1 MVLLV
6 AVAALGLGGDVARAD
21 RTASPTP
28 LDMQLLEAD
37 CAIRARVISIKPLA
51 TVGDLELNRVGLE
64 VIEQMWCRWA
74 WATEGASFDAIGRR
88 SEDEGS
94 LRIPHRGV
102 LTQEGEYILLL
113 RGGEVRG
120 SPVAAT
126 GLIRVGD
133 AGNAECGG
141 GHIYGL
147 TPAGVRCSWD
157 GVEVS
162 APLTGAELATELTA
176 AHGNA
181 ELRRTD
187 VAARVD
193 GLSFDGPGVP
203 R

>member
-1 MVLLV
+1 M
-6 AVAALGLGGDVARAD
+6 
-21 RTASPTP
+21 ASAGNAPPLAGNDAYSTNEDTP
-28 LDMQLLEAD
+28 LNIGAPGLLANDSDPENGALT
-37 CAIRARVISIKPLA
+37 AQPL
-51 TVGDLELNRVGLE
+51 
-64 VIEQMWCRWA
+64 I
-74 WATEGASFDAIGRR
+74 
-88 SEDEGS
+88 EGS

-181 ELRRTD
+181 ELRRPD